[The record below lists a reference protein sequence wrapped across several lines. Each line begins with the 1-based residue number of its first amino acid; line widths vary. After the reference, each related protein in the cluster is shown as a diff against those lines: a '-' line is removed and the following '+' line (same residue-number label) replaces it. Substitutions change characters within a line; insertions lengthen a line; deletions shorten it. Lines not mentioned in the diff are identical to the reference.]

1 MIPCLSVGTGGT
13 RCISVRW
20 EKVNHKQVAG
30 NTIDRLPVV
39 EVFFRRYREYCRF
52 VRLFYKCVV
61 QLCYRCSYSAI
72 TLNVEIRKIE
82 FIRKSVVVIFDGLR
96 FWIFVTLIKELMSR
110 SLNNFVCYI

>member
-39 EVFFRRYREYCRF
+39 EVFFLEDIGNTVGLYGF
-52 VRLFYKCVV
+52 FINVLSSCVID
-61 QLCYRCSYSAI
+61 A
-72 TLNVEIRKIE
+72 
-82 FIRKSVVVIFDGLR
+82 
-96 FWIFVTLIKELMSR
+96 LIQQ
-110 SLNNFVCYI
+110 SL